1 MLDRRQRPSE
11 LVRLKNS
18 PVQKVLRILDQ
29 LFAAA
34 PQPRARTMSAR
45 ACGELLGRHVLNLVG
60 ACGELNLSGFH
71 SAAVTLFRP
80 LEDAL
85 DCLAAVTL
93 VAGAADRWLMDDL
106 KPSDAAKLW
115 VGRVSV
121 KPITGETFG
130 DYRRRL
136 RSTFNPLAHCTP
148 VLAEWDAFLDEE
160 RTGSTSPPV
169 RINHERYIIVSNAQ
183 RVDAFLVAHCWELLA
198 VVESAY
204 ATYIDMHPDVSSDL
218 QATKKEYRRLLEEH
232 FQLKLLESIQP
243 PEIEHQSARPTV
255 ADESCSLHERWDGTW
270 FCGDKGPTKGVLTLR
285 ERGPALIANLTTQ
298 GRAGDSIHTIT
309 EEFSGVRAGDRLF
322 LDGVSAAITPMADDV
337 VFMLDSFELALTAEG
352 TELKG
357 RHSCRIGDGE
367 AVFRRV

>member
-169 RINHERYIIVSNAQ
+169 RINHERYIIFSNAQ

-255 ADESCSLHERWDGTW
+255 AD
-270 FCGDKGPTKGVLTLR
+270 
-285 ERGPALIANLTTQ
+285 
-298 GRAGDSIHTIT
+298 GDSIHTIT

>member
-255 ADESCSLHERWDGTW
+255 AD
-270 FCGDKGPTKGVLTLR
+270 
-285 ERGPALIANLTTQ
+285 
-298 GRAGDSIHTIT
+298 GDSIHTIT

-322 LDGVSAAITPMADDV
+322 LDGASAAITPMADDV

-352 TELKG
+352 TKLKG